1 MSDSVEVQLK
11 VARLEERVEHH
22 HIHIRE
28 RIAEIVELI
37 ARQSVRSDNQMA
49 KVDGQ
54 IEKLANAIR
63 TVTWTL
69 GTIGV
74 LIAASQ
80 TGVLETIKA
89 LLGGL

>member
-1 MSDSVEVQLK
+1 MSDSIEVKLGK
-11 VARLEERVEHH
+11 LEERVWQQHT
-22 HIHIRE
+22 HIRE
-28 RIAEIVELI
+28 RLDETISLFAK
-37 ARQSVRSDNQMA
+37 QNT

-74 LIAASQ
+74 LISASQ
-80 TGVLETIKA
+80 TGVLDAIKL